1 MAESDRGAA
10 MTRGDWP
17 SIDHSLCSPNGSM
30 SKAARERAE
39 KRETARLFAP
49 WGGHMP
55 RPTCPQPTP
64 AERNRRQAAEL
75 RALADRG
82 MCPRKYRKE
91 AARLE
96 AEADRLTAEEN

>member
-1 MAESDRGAA
+1 
-10 MTRGDWP
+10 MTSAGDWP
-17 SIDHSLCSPNGSM
+17 SIDHSLLSPSGHM
-30 SKAARERAE
+30 SKAARDRAL

-55 RPTCPQPTP
+55 RPTCPQPLP
-64 AERNRRQAAEL
+64 AVRLRRQAATL
-75 RALADRG
+75 RDLAERG

-96 AEADRLTAEEN
+96 AEAARLEA